1 MRVSAIIERNENGY
15 YQISSDDELFDCCFG
30 GYGYSVA
37 EAKADFLKSI
47 EEAKEMAVEDGHTLT
62 DDMNNI
68 VVEYKYDLQ
77 SLFNYFDWINISKF
91 AQKAGINES
100 KMRQYKLGLS
110 YASEKTS
117 MKILKTVQT
126 IGAELQSAKL

>member
-47 EEAKEMAVEDGHTLT
+47 EEAKEMAVEDGHILT
-62 DDMNNI
+62 DDMNDV

-77 SLFNYFDWINISKF
+77 SFFNYFDWINISK
-91 AQKAGINES
+91 
-100 KMRQYKLGLS
+100 
-110 YASEKTS
+110 YAK
-117 MKILKTVQT
+117 
-126 IGAELQSAKL
+126 